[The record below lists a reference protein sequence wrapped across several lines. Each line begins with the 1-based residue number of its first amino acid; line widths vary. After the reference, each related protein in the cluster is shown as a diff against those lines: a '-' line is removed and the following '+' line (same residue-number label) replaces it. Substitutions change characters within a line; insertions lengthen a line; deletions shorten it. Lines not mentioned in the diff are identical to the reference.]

1 MGTVEVQL
9 RSAIVQYPSCI
20 WQGDRIQ
27 ALGTQK
33 SWSQTALLGVGAFLT
48 LEECQNYGFPTND
61 EEDTPVAA
69 TEMDLG
75 LGVQLQWQG
84 EERVQDLFI
93 PKPKPAFLNL
103 SKAILLISVSDI
115 FSMQKLLPFILSP

>member
-1 MGTVEVQL
+1 M
-9 RSAIVQYPSCI
+9 RNS
-20 WQGDRIQ
+20 
-27 ALGTQK
+27 LGTQK

-48 LEECQNYGFPTND
+48 SEECQNYGFPTND

-84 EERVQDLFI
+84 EEEVKDLFMR
-93 PKPKPAFLNL
+93 
-103 SKAILLISVSDI
+103 SVKAWRRAIEEVAA
-115 FSMQKLLPFILSP
+115 